1 MENASVTKPKQNPEH
16 LTPESTYLSVRNS
29 QPFNPDRPRLHLAE
43 HAFTKI
49 KPCLSIRVMDFVLS
63 ATLLLCCLP
72 LMAAIGALIRI
83 FEGRPVFFRQVRPG
97 LYMNDMTVLKFR
109 TMRVGAEHLEDE
121 ILDLVKEPNVQR
133 ENDDRV
139 TRIGKILRRLSLDE
153 LPQLL
158 LVLRGQMSLVGPRPL
173 IKAEVNRLPPK
184 YLSRY
189 EVLPGITG
197 LAQVSGRG
205 KLSVWDILD
214 LDLEW
219 VENYSLGL
227 YLKILF
233 KTLMTIFKSGE
244 AF

>member
-1 MENASVTKPKQNPEH
+1 
-16 LTPESTYLSVRNS
+16 
-29 QPFNPDRPRLHLAE
+29 
-43 HAFTKI
+43 
-49 KPCLSIRVMDFVLS
+49 
-63 ATLLLCCLP
+63 
-72 LMAAIGALIRI
+72 
-83 FEGRPVFFRQVRPG
+83 
-97 LYMNDMTVLKFR
+97 MTVLKFR

-121 ILDLVKEPNVQR
+121 ILELVKEPNVQR

-139 TRIGKILRRLSLDE
+139 TRTGKILRRLSLDE

-173 IKAEVNRLPPK
+173 IKAEFNRLPHK

-189 EVLPGITG
+189 QVLPGITG
-197 LAQVSGRG
+197 LAQICGRG

-227 YLKILF
+227 YFNILF
-233 KTLMTIFKSGE
+233 KTFMTIFKSGE